1 VAMGGCGGMRRRHRR
16 PAGGGDCGPVAGM
29 GPVAGRGPGGGR
41 RARRDGDEGA
51 SGGREG
57 GREGMRRPQ

>member
-1 VAMGGCGGMRRRHRR
+1 
-16 PAGGGDCGPVAGM
+16 M

-57 GREGMRRPQ
+57 GREGGDEAPAIIAERE

>member
-1 VAMGGCGGMRRRHRR
+1 MGGRGGMRRRHRR
-16 PAGGGDCGPVAGM
+16 PAGGGDRGPVAGM

-41 RARRDGDEGA
+41 CARRDGDEGA